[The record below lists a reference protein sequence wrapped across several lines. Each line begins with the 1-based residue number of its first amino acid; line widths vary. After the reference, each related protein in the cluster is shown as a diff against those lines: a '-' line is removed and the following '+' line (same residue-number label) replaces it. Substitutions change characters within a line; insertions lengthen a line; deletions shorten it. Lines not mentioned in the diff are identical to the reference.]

1 MKETLTERGRGLTS
15 RGRHL
20 FGGAV
25 HIFAS
30 EALLVPVGL
39 LTAAYM
45 SRRFGPEGY
54 GLLTLVFAP
63 IVLVE
68 SNIATALSRPA
79 IKLIGGASDGEW
91 KGVGASVLRLY
102 LLTGCALCFALM
114 FAAAPLATLMS
125 EPALAGYM
133 RVL

>member
-1 MKETLTERGRGLTS
+1 MMKETLTERARFTA

-39 LTAAYM
+39 LTAAYL

-54 GLLTLVFAP
+54 GLLTLAFAP
-63 IVLVE
+63 VVLLE
-68 SNIATALSRPA
+68 SNVATALSRPPA
-79 IKLIGGASDGEW
+79 PLLAPPAPILPTAALPE
-91 KGVGASVLRLY
+91 ARPAVL
-102 LLTGCALCFALM
+102 
-114 FAAAPLATLMS
+114 AAPVRLS
-125 EPALAGYM
+125 GW
-133 RVL
+133 